1 MDCFNEA
8 PLDIKTEGGQSSL
21 VGGSER
27 DQRFHMK
34 LGQGQ
39 LLCKDAEY
47 IIKKKKKNRKA
58 DLPVLMLSGN
68 NREKRN
74 KKENAVFL
82 KIITAERSS

>member
-47 IIKKKKKNRKA
+47 IIKKKKK
-58 DLPVLMLSGN
+58 
-68 NREKRN
+68 
-74 KKENAVFL
+74 
-82 KIITAERSS
+82 IERQTCQY